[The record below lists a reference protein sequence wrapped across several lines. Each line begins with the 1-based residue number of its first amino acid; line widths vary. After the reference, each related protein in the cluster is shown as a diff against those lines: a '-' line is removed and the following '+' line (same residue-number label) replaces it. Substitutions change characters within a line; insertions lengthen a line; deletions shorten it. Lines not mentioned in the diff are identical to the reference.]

1 MLRILMAGGEML
13 SLSFSETDTALVL
26 KQKIRE
32 LETAPEA
39 LARPCSLMRLI
50 HGADVLPDDWILHD
64 HGIVDGDEL
73 TLVLS
78 RGPCG
83 YYEEDLEEYEGC
95 MEIRTMVSARFR
107 EETFQI
113 EVCEQV
119 EYGSPWR
126 RWLPDVSPW
135 EDRRWTRAYRER
147 PGAQDISWRDVRV
160 ESTESSADFI
170 WRDWRW
176 SLALAESG
184 RDSMRSSRWRWRER
198 WRERSVTSA

>member
-1 MLRILMAGGEML
+1 ML

-83 YYEEDLEEYEGC
+83 YYQEDLEEYEGC

-126 RWLPDVSPW
+126 CYSWKGSVELTEGDGFQMSVLGRTEDGPEHTVRDLEPKIFLGEMCESNLLKVQLTLYGVTGVGHLRWLNLVETPC
-135 EDRRWTRAYRER
+135 AL
-147 PGAQDISWRDVRV
+147 RDGDG
-160 ESTESSADFI
+160 ESDGESEA
-170 WRDWRW
+170 
-176 SLALAESG
+176 
-184 RDSMRSSRWRWRER
+184 
-198 WRERSVTSA
+198 